1 MERGSLNKKAPFKM
15 KGYSYPGKSPIKQT
29 NYFKTDL
36 FTNPYDKYKDMTND
50 ELMDPYL
57 KNRKDAME
65 QGKYLSA
72 DGTYDYASDPKYYN
86 YQKGLDSFSTVEE
99 TNAMTEKNI
108 AKKKKKKEQ
117 QERSKRFKKHNTA
130 LGPTIIG

>member
-72 DGTYDYASDPKYYN
+72 DGTYDYASDPKY
-86 YQKGLDSFSTVEE
+86 KD
-99 TNAMTEKNI
+99 
-108 AKKKKKKEQ
+108 
-117 QERSKRFKKHNTA
+117 RFK
-130 LGPTIIG
+130 PTKSSQETSSTTKTKSNKSKGMNIIIKKDLTHSQLLKKLTL